1 MEINACIYIVGYLYI
16 YFAINELEL
25 MLIHRWISV
34 YIFYHYYD
42 YFVINDWNHN
52 FLLRLIMIILSFLVS
67 NFRLDRWGDYLSY
80 ILNYQIT
87 SILLLANALS
97 FLLFLYHRLYQNIM
111 IKTQIETR
119 HVERLL
125 LRKFNRALLN
135 STL

>member
-16 YFAINELEL
+16 YFAINALEL
-25 MLIHRWISV
+25 VLIHRWISIHKFC
-34 YIFYHYYD
+34 YYYD
-42 YFVINDWNHN
+42 YFVVMEPK
-52 FLLRLIMIILSFLVS
+52 FSLRLIMIILCFFVS

-80 ILNYQIT
+80 ILNYHIT

-97 FLLFLYHRLYQNIM
+97 FLLFLYHRLYQNKM

-125 LRKFNRALLN
+125 LSKFNRALLN